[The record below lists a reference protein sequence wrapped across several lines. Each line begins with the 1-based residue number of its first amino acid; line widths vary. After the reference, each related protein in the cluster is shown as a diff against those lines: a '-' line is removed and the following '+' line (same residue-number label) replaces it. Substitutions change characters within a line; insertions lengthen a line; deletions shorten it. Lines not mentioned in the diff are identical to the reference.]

1 MSILDDLNAR
11 LKEAM
16 KARDERVTST
26 LRMIRADVMEH
37 RNAADFDGDLGDAV
51 VQSIIARYVKKL
63 RKALPEYERAGASA
77 EETVD
82 AYRFE
87 IEYLSQFLPK
97 LLDEQETRALVT
109 ATIQKLGVTDA
120 KRAGQVMGV
129 IMKDHKDRVDASL
142 LRRYVDEALGGS

>member
-1 MSILDDLNAR
+1 MPILDDLNTR

-16 KARDERVTST
+16 KARDERVVST

-37 RNAADFDGDLGDAV
+37 RNAAQFDGDLGDDV
-51 VQSIIARYVKKL
+51 VRSIIARYVKKL
-63 RKALPEYERAGASA
+63 RKVLPEYERAGPSA
-77 EETVD
+77 EATVE

-97 LLDEQETRALVT
+97 MLDERETCALVDEM
-109 ATIQKLGVTDA
+109 IQKLGVTDP
-120 KRAGQVMGV
+120 KRAGQVMGA

-142 LRRYVDEALGGS
+142 VRRCIDEAFGGS